1 MCLNNKLWVS
11 RLKKKGQLIK
21 GLKGLGPVTR
31 NIAVEHYAGTES
43 LIQQNICAG
52 WFTEDNPSDT
62 AALKHS
68 TL

>member
-1 MCLNNKLWVS
+1 MCLNNQLWVS
-11 RLKKKGQLIK
+11 RLKNGQLIK

-52 WFTEDNPSDT
+52 RFTEDNPSDT